1 MAGEKTEAPTQRRR
15 DDARK
20 RGQVSKSQE
29 LVSIGVLLITV
40 IGFRVVGPDLWEGMS
55 GLLREDLTRPAARGD
70 LTPHAAMGLW
80 RDAIAEMF
88 LTFAP
93 LIALVALAG
102 VALNIGQTGFL
113 LNASGIKPKFSAI
126 NPGAGVKRIFSAE
139 GFAGLLKALAKMG
152 VVAIVVTMTMRSQMA
167 EIATLGQQSIPTAT
181 AHMAQLSFDISLR
194 AVAVLFVLAL
204 LDFAWQRRRF
214 ISQLKMTKQEV
225 RQEVR
230 ESDGD
235 PQVKAAIRRRRQ
247 QMMSRMISAVPT
259 ADVVVTNPTH
269 YAVAIKYDP
278 VGMQAPMVVAK
289 GERLL
294 AQRIK
299 ELARKNGVPVV
310 EEPPLARAL
319 YRAVPVGHYIPAQL
333 FHAVAEVLAW
343 VYALR
348 AKTSGRRPAPAR
360 AGV

>member
-20 RGQVSKSQE
+20 KGQVGKSQE
-29 LVSIGVLLITV
+29 LVSIGVLLVTI
-40 IGFRVVGPDLWEGMS
+40 IGFRVLGPGLWDGMAN
-55 GLLREDLTRPAARGD
+55 LLREDLTRPASRGD
-70 LTPHAAMGLW
+70 LTPHAAMGMW
-80 RDAIAEMF
+80 RDATGAMF
-88 LTFAP
+88 TTFAP
-93 LIALVALAG
+93 MIALVALAG
-102 VALNIGQTGFL
+102 VVLNLGQTGL
-113 LNASGIKPKFSAI
+113 MLNASGIKPKFSAI
-126 NPGAGVKRIFSAE
+126 NPAAGVKRVLSTE
-139 GFAGLLKALAKMG
+139 GFVGLLKALAKMG

-167 EIATLGQQSIPTAT
+167 EITLLGQQDTAT
-181 AHMAQLSFDISLR
+181 AAAHMAALAFDISLR
-194 AVAVLFVLAL
+194 SVVVLFVLAL

-214 ISQLKMTKQEV
+214 LSQLRMTKQEV

-235 PQVKAAIRRRRQ
+235 PQIKAAIRRRRQ
-247 QMMSRMISAVPT
+247 QMMNRMISAVPT
-259 ADVVVTNPTH
+259 ADVVITNPTH

-299 ELARKNGVPVV
+299 EIARKNGVPVV

-319 YRAVPVGHYIPAQL
+319 YKAVPVGQHIPAQL

-348 AKTSGRRPAPAR
+348 SKVGLQRPTPAR